1 MQKPVVATTQDHLD
15 IEDIRDDLVITR
27 GGGAA
32 LILQTTAVNFGLL
45 SEAEQDATIFA
56 YAGLL
61 NSLSFPIQIVI
72 RSKKMDISSYLELLD
87 AAAAKQ
93 ANPLL
98 KGQIIKY
105 KNFIES
111 TIKENRVLDKR
122 FYITIPFAAIELGAK
137 STFNL
142 GSIPIQSGSNKK
154 LPYNK
159 NYILDRAKTALYPK
173 RDHLIKQLAR
183 IGLKAQ
189 QLATQELVELFYDIY
204 NPATI
209 GMQKL
214 TAAAQEYATPLV
226 APAIETAMLPAA
238 RPAFGATTPLQAVST
253 QAQISL
259 SQKIASATNVPKV
272 PTGAVTPQA
281 QEATQ
286 RVESSSSQMAS
297 KTGQA
302 LKELQQSVAAARA
315 QLSQQSGGQK

>member
-1 MQKPVVATTQDHLD
+1 MQKPVIATTQDHLD

-72 RSKKMDISSYLELLD
+72 RSKKMDISAYLELLD
-87 AAAAKQ
+87 AAATKQ
-93 ANPLL
+93 VNPLL
-98 KGQIIKY
+98 KQQIIKY

-122 FYITIPFAAIELGAK
+122 FYITIPFSSLELGAK
-137 STFNL
+137 STFNM
-142 GSIPIQSGSNKK
+142 GSGKK

-159 NYILDRAKTALYPK
+159 DYILDRAKTALYPK

-226 APAIETAMLPAA
+226 APAIETSQLPTAKPVFAA
-238 RPAFGATTPLQAVST
+238 AAEPLQAVST
-253 QAQISL
+253 QAQVSL
-259 SQKIASATNVPKV
+259 SQKIASATNVPRV
-272 PTGAVTPQA
+272 PTGAITSQA
-281 QEATQ
+281 REAVQ
-286 RVESSSSQMAS
+286 RVESSTAQQAS
-297 KTGQA
+297 KTNQA
-302 LKELQQSVAAARA
+302 LKDLQQSVAAARA
-315 QLSQQSGGQK
+315 QLTQQQK